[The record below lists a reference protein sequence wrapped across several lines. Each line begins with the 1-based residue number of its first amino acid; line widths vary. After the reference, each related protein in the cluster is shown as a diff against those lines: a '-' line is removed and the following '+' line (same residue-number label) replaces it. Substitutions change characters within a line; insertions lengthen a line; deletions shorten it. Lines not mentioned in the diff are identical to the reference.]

1 MPTCR
6 MGGPAYDHGWP
17 VVQTSI
23 DGGAQWPET
32 PRDFPTTYEGAHYF
46 TDSAASYSDPSS
58 ISPRTAWSYDGYSRH
73 SPSERHYQYN
83 PPRSVHHHYSSISS
97 TNSFGERRMSMADS
111 IASSFPEPEM
121 PLPQMSYHRYSQP
134 HLHNPIPPQHSELWM
149 KEPSGSFAEAS
160 YSLQQAQQERSNQ
173 DMVESQSMAPS
184 QKYTSSPLL
193 AHSPG
198 HLRTS
203 SNGMNRQLSH
213 YSPHQEVQAG
223 ANW

>member
-1 MPTCR
+1 

-17 VVQTSI
+17 VAPTPI

-32 PRDFPTTYEGAHYF
+32 PGDFSTTYEGTHYF
-46 TDSAASYSDPSS
+46 TDSAAGYSDPSS
-58 ISPRTAWSYDGYSRH
+58 ISPRTTWSYDGYSRH

-83 PPRSVHHHYSSISS
+83 PLHSMHHHYSSISS
-97 TNSFGERRMSMADS
+97 NNSLGERRMSMADS

-134 HLHNPIPPQHSELWM
+134 HLHNPIPPPHLETWM
-149 KEPSGSFAEAS
+149 KEPSGSFVDAS

-173 DMVESQSMAPS
+173 DMAESQSMAS
-184 QKYTSSPLL
+184 SYEYTSSPQL

-198 HLRTS
+198 HLRSS
-203 SNGMNRQLSH
+203 SNASMSRLGQLST
-213 YSPHQEVQAG
+213 YSPHQETQAG
-223 ANW
+223 ATW